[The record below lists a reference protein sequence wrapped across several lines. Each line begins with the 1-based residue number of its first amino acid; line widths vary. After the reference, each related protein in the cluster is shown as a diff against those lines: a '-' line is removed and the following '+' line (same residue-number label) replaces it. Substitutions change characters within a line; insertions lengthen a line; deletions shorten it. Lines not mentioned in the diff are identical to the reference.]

1 MSFRHHDVTDMFHL
15 NVDDIFVQEGLGLE
29 NQFVNELNHTF
40 NRTTQ
45 LFTLQSDAYDLQK
58 LQIFDANGRA
68 IVEKNVDA
76 SYISFNFQQYSTGL
90 YFVVVTTPNGLETI
104 KVLNP

>member
-1 MSFRHHDVTDMFHL
+1 
-15 NVDDIFVQEGLGLE
+15 VQEGLGLE
-29 NQFVNELNHTF
+29 NQVVNELTHTF
-40 NRTTQ
+40 NTTTQ
-45 LFTLQSDAYDLQK
+45 LFTLQSNSYELQK

-68 IVEKNVDA
+68 IAEKIVDA
-76 SYISFNFQQYSTGL
+76 SYTSFNFQQHSTGL